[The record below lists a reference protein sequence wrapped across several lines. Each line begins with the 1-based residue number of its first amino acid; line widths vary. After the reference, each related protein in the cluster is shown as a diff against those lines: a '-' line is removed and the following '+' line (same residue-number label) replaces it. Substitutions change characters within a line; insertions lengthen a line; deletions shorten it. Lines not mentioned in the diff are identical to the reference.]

1 MKKIY
6 YLFLIFCL
14 TILISCGTPND
25 PESIIGGDG
34 GYKIV
39 GKLATSG
46 YAQDVV
52 VIDTM
57 AYLTQGEGGLTLI
70 SVSNHSSPKQISNVI
85 QGIKGYSK
93 KIAVRDSVVFIS
105 AGAFGISVVD
115 VVDPANPNVTI
126 TNTQPKPAQGFDI
139 LKNFLITAIGEY
151 GFQIS
156 DISYPFEP
164 DPRGVTSTPGFA
176 QAVYVSPDTN
186 YLLVACGEMGFAL
199 FNISELET
207 GWGSY
212 PMTDWVDIPGYAE
225 DVVSHPTLPY
235 AFMACGTAGFYVI
248 DYSDSVNVKIV
259 GSYSTGGY
267 AKEVAFQDNIL
278 YVTTELRGLQIFN
291 VSNLSSPVRIGTVQ
305 TQYAVG
311 LYVDD
316 NYVYLAD
323 EKEGLIIISIP

>member
-6 YLFLIFCL
+6 CSFLLLSITL
-14 TILISCGTPND
+14 LLSCGTPND

-46 YAQDVV
+46 YSQDVV
-52 VIDTM
+52 VKDTI
-57 AYLTQGEGGLTLI
+57 AYVTQGEGGLTII
-70 SVSNHSSPKQISNVI
+70 SVSNHSSPKLISNVI

-93 KIAVRDSVVFIS
+93 KIAVKDSVVFIS

-115 VVDPANPNVTI
+115 VVDPVNPNVTI
-126 TNTQPKPAQGFDI
+126 TNAQPKPAQGFDI
-139 LKNFLITAIGEY
+139 LENFLITAIGEY

-156 DISYPFEP
+156 DITYPFEP

-176 QAVYVSPDTN
+176 QSVFVSPDTS
-186 YLLVACGEMGFAL
+186 YLLVACGEMGFGL
-199 FNISELET
+199 FNISELQT

-212 PMTDWVDIPGYAE
+212 PMTDWIDTPGYAE

-235 AFMACGTAGFYVI
+235 AFIACGTGGLYVI
-248 DYSDSVNVKIV
+248 DYSDSANVKII

-267 AKEVAFQDNIL
+267 AKEIAFQNNIL
-278 YVTTELRGLQIFN
+278 YVTTELRGLQIFS
-291 VSNLSSPVRIGTVQ
+291 VSNSSSPVRIGTVQ
-305 TQYAVG
+305 TEYAVG

-316 NYVYLAD
+316 SYVYVAD

>member
-6 YLFLIFCL
+6 CSFLLFSLAFFL
-14 TILISCGTPND
+14 SCGTPND

-39 GKLATSG
+39 GKFATSG
-46 YAQDVV
+46 YSQDVFV
-52 VIDTM
+52 KDTI
-57 AYLTQGEGGLTLI
+57 AYLTQGEGGLEII
-70 SVSNHSSPKQISNVI
+70 SVFNHSTPKLVSNVI

-93 KIAVRDSVVFIS
+93 KIAVKDSVVFIS

-115 VVDPANPNVTI
+115 VVDPVNPNVTI
-126 TNTQPKPAQGFDI
+126 TNAQPKPAQGFDI

-156 DISYPFEP
+156 DNSYPFEP

-176 QAVYVSPDTN
+176 QAVFVTPDTS

-199 FNISELET
+199 FNISELQT

-212 PMTDWVDIPGYAE
+212 PMTDWIDTPGYAE

-235 AFMACGTAGFYVI
+235 AFMACGTGGLFII
-248 DYSDSVNVKIV
+248 DYSDSANVKIV
-259 GSYSTGGY
+259 GSYATGGY
-267 AKEVAFQDNIL
+267 AKEVAFQDNIVYL
-278 YVTTELRGLQIFN
+278 TTELRGLQIFN
-291 VSNLSSPVRIGTVQ
+291 VSNPSSPVRIGTVQ
-305 TQYAVG
+305 TEYAVG
-311 LYVDD
+311 LCVD
-316 NYVYLAD
+316 NSYVYVAD